1 MIDEMKNMSTWTIIN
16 GKLDF
21 NPPHDIDIVEA
32 CQIESP
38 CKTRCAIFYT
48 LKPYGC
54 LSQPDLSKILERI
67 LHRYTD
73 LVQISRSL
81 IESVWGSYIFWLL
94 EKKTGTSVLLCD
106 PMQSVRL
113 FYRIGDGVTLI
124 DTAIEKIVPRPIE
137 WNSNYLA
144 SACITQFGSLGET
157 PFSNVKVVPPGH
169 LLEVTKKGLIRTIRV
184 WPMINKNSPCEP
196 VDHTATAIASVV
208 DRIASNHNLMTLSLS
223 GGVDSTALALI
234 LRGVVG
240 EKMPITGIH
249 LYSPG
254 SPDQDE
260 RKFANI
266 AADTAKISLL
276 NICMDT
282 HLPFSKLTLTH
293 KPQIISP
300 NFIFQSIND
309 EIIEILGH
317 QGVIING
324 QAGDLL
330 FSSAPSS
337 LVVADALLNEGI
349 REAWRVIRDLAS
361 LFNASIPRVCLSAIK
376 SLAGHPS
383 QAQSLFQ
390 KQLHE
395 LGLISSDFI
404 DCAFK
409 KDNTEITVDR
419 YRHYPATQEMVAD
432 LEKMISIQP
441 CFSDCAFPRTLSPL
455 LTLPV
460 VEAALA
466 TPIYK
471 HFDGNIDRTILRHA
485 AGKFGD
491 CEPLW
496 RRSKGAFDSTL
507 IKGLMKNRT
516 NIESFLLDGVLVQ
529 QKILQKSG
537 IDNAFRRIIAGDVSA
552 DISLALPL
560 CVEMFCNAWKD

>member
-1 MIDEMKNMSTWTIIN
+1 MSTWTIIN

-124 DTAIEKIVPRPIE
+124 DTAIEK
-137 WNSNYLA
+137 
-144 SACITQFGSLGET
+144 
-157 PFSNVKVVPPGH
+157 
-169 LLEVTKKGLIRTIRV
+169 
-184 WPMINKNSPCEP
+184 M
-196 VDHTATAIASVV
+196 
-208 DRIASNHNLMTLSLS
+208 
-223 GGVDSTALALI
+223 
-234 LRGVVG
+234 
-240 EKMPITGIH
+240 
-249 LYSPG
+249 
-254 SPDQDE
+254 
-260 RKFANI
+260 
-266 AADTAKISLL
+266 
-276 NICMDT
+276 
-282 HLPFSKLTLTH
+282 
-293 KPQIISP
+293 
-300 NFIFQSIND
+300 
-309 EIIEILGH
+309 
-317 QGVIING
+317 
-324 QAGDLL
+324 
-330 FSSAPSS
+330 
-337 LVVADALLNEGI
+337 
-349 REAWRVIRDLAS
+349 
-361 LFNASIPRVCLSAIK
+361 
-376 SLAGHPS
+376 LAGHPS

-552 DISLALPL
+552 AISLALPL

>member
-1 MIDEMKNMSTWTIIN
+1 M
-16 GKLDF
+16 
-21 NPPHDIDIVEA
+21 
-32 CQIESP
+32 
-38 CKTRCAIFYT
+38 
-48 LKPYGC
+48 
-54 LSQPDLSKILERI
+54 
-67 LHRYTD
+67 
-73 LVQISRSL
+73 
-81 IESVWGSYIFWLL
+81 
-94 EKKTGTSVLLCD
+94 
-106 PMQSVRL
+106 
-113 FYRIGDGVTLI
+113 
-124 DTAIEKIVPRPIE
+124 
-137 WNSNYLA
+137 
-144 SACITQFGSLGET
+144 GET

-552 DISLALPL
+552 AISLALPL